1 VNKLNELVY
10 AMIDKIQSASGCNDY
25 KKLEVKAI
33 ILDSWPEIIET
44 ALIDSEAL
52 SQEALQDSLS
62 SIRPG
67 QFVLVSAD
75 SNAGKSAPSGI

>member
-1 VNKLNELVY
+1 MNKSNDLVNDRIV
-10 AMIDKIQSASGCNDY
+10 KIQPASDCNDY
-25 KKLEVKAI
+25 KKREVKAI

-44 ALIDSEAL
+44 ALIDSEAV

-67 QFVLVSAD
+67 QFLLVSAD